1 MIWCL
6 RDTRSCG
13 IFISSPVAK
22 VGKATEFDS
31 VIVRSNRT
39 RAVQSFKAKQKGD
52 KWYFRITLT
61 VGDGSHKYIERG
73 GFKTKKEALDAG
85 NRLEVQYKD
94 GEDISRPKFMSF
106 NFLHDEWLTNYHAL
120 SNL

>member
-1 MIWCL
+1 MIWCQI
-6 RDTRSCG
+6 DAKSCG

-39 RAVQSFKAKQKGD
+39 RTVYRRCVMASARLKGD
-52 KWYFRITLT
+52 KWYYRITLT
-61 VGDGSHKYIERG
+61 IGDGTHKYIERG

-85 NRLEVQYKD
+85 NRLEIQYKD
-94 GEDISRPKFMSF
+94 GEDISRPKFMAF
-106 NFLHDEWLTNYHAL
+106 NFLHDE
-120 SNL
+120 